1 MVSERTDSEHT
12 TGRTPRRREA
22 LTLRQAA
29 ERAVHEFEALLGR
42 DAYGVTGARKR
53 EEGGWSVLIDVVE
66 LERIPQSTN
75 LIATY
80 RVDVDDRGRLVS
92 YERLRRFNLGAT
104 DPT

>member
-1 MVSERTDSEHT
+1 MASERRDNE
-12 TGRTPRRREA
+12 RTAARPTRRRDG
-22 LTLRQAA
+22 LVLREAA
-29 ERAVHEFEALLGR
+29 ERAVREFQALLGR
-42 DAYGVTGARKR
+42 DVYGVTGARKS

-80 RVDVDDRGRLVS
+80 RVDVDDHGRLVS
-92 YERLRRFNLGAT
+92 YERLRRFTLGAT